1 MSQYQQFDCKLKWR
15 MYNNDLA
22 FDYDVP
28 LISSSFFY
36 QVRQEYDLRFFCS
49 INSSKF
55 WMVKMKY
62 N

>member
-36 QVRQEYDLRFFCS
+36 QVRQEYDLRFFCFIDS
-49 INSSKF
+49 GKF
-55 WMVKMKY
+55 LKHK